1 MALTELG
8 PFADAGLLIL
18 ASLAAGPKH
27 GYAML
32 EDIEAM
38 AGVRM
43 GPGTLYTTLARL
55 QQRGWIEAL
64 PAEERRHPYRLTG
77 AGSAVLRAHLLRL
90 EGFPAAG
97 RGPAGRGEAGAS
109 ARGGVW
115 GARGRGGLLGGCPI
129 GGGQCA

>member
-1 MALTELG
+1 MSLTDLG
-8 PFADAGLLIL
+8 PFADAGLLLL

-32 EDIEAM
+32 ADVEEM

-64 PAEERRHPYRLTG
+64 PAEELRRPYRLTD
-77 AGSAVLRAHLLRL
+77 AGHEVLQAQLRRL
-90 EGFPAAG
+90 ERFTASGLARLG
-97 RGPAGRGEAGAS
+97 VEGAP
-109 ARGGVW
+109 GG
-115 GARGRGGLLGGCPI
+115 GAR
-129 GGGQCA
+129 A

>member
-1 MALTELG
+1 MALADLG

-32 EDIEAM
+32 EDIETL
-38 AGVRM
+38 AGVRL

-55 QQRGWIEAL
+55 QQRGWIEPL

-77 AGSAVLRAHLLRL
+77 AGAAILRDQLLRL
-90 EGFPAAG
+90 ESFTAAG
-97 RGPAGRGEAGAS
+97 LGRVGRDRSVGQAPGEAS
-109 ARGGVW
+109 AE
-115 GARGRGGLLGGCPI
+115 GAR
-129 GGGQCA
+129 

>member
-1 MALTELG
+1 MALTDLG

-32 EDIEAM
+32 EDIEGL

-55 QQRGWIEAL
+55 QQHGWIEAL
-64 PAEERRHPYRLTG
+64 PAQDTRRRPYRLTG
-77 AGSAVLRAHLLRL
+77 AGAAVLRAQLLRL
-90 EGFPAAG
+90 ERFTSAG
-97 RGPAGRGEAGAS
+97 LRRMGLEGAVE
-109 ARGGVW
+109 GGV
-115 GARGRGGLLGGCPI
+115 LS
-129 GGGQCA
+129 

>member
-32 EDIEAM
+32 EDIEEM
-38 AGVRM
+38 AGARM

-64 PAEERRHPYRLTG
+64 PAEDTRRPYRLTWAAT
-77 AGSAVLRAHLLRL
+77 AGLRAQRG
-90 EGFPAAG
+90 ERQPFTGSG
-97 RGPAGRGEAGAS
+97 RRGWGPPAGCAG
-109 ARGGVW
+109 
-115 GARGRGGLLGGCPI
+115 GRQSP
-129 GGGQCA
+129 A

>member
-1 MALTELG
+1 MSLTDLG
-8 PFADAGLLIL
+8 PFADAGLLLL

-32 EDIEAM
+32 ADVEAM

-64 PAEERRHPYRLTG
+64 PAEEARRPYCLTD
-77 AGSAVLRAHLLRL
+77 AGREVLRAQLRRL
-90 EGFPAAG
+90 EHFTASGLARLGLDGA
-97 RGPAGRGEAGAS
+97 RGEARA
-109 ARGGVW
+109 
-115 GARGRGGLLGGCPI
+115 
-129 GGGQCA
+129 

>member
-1 MALTELG
+1 MSLTELG

-64 PAEERRHPYRLTG
+64 PPEYGRRPYRLSG
-77 AGSAVLRAHLLRL
+77 AGTEVLRAQLRRL
-90 EGFPAAG
+90 ERFAASG
-97 RGPAGRGEAGAS
+97 LARLGIEGAPQRS
-109 ARGGVW
+109 EGSIV
-115 GARGRGGLLGGCPI
+115 P
-129 GGGQCA
+129 

>member
-1 MALTELG
+1 MPLTDLG
-8 PFADAGLLIL
+8 PFADAGLLLL

-32 EDIEAM
+32 ADVEAM

-64 PAEERRHPYRLTG
+64 PADEARRPYRLTDAGRDLLG
-77 AGSAVLRAHLLRL
+77 AQLQRL
-90 EGFPAAG
+90 ERFAVSGLARLRVEGAAG
-97 RGPAGRGEAGAS
+97 G
-109 ARGGVW
+109 
-115 GARGRGGLLGGCPI
+115 GGL
-129 GGGQCA
+129 A

>member
-18 ASLAAGPKH
+18 ASLADGPKH
-27 GYAML
+27 GYAIV
-32 EDIEAM
+32 EDIETM

-64 PAEERRHPYRLTG
+64 PAQERRHPYRLTG
-77 AGSAVLRAHLLRL
+77 TGVAVLREQLLRL
-90 EGFPAAG
+90 EGFATVGLSRVG
-97 RGPAGRGEAGAS
+97 RGPAPAEGS
-109 ARGGVW
+109 SVS
-115 GARGRGGLLGGCPI
+115 
-129 GGGQCA
+129 

>member
-1 MALTELG
+1 MALTDLG
-8 PFADAGLLIL
+8 PFADAGLLLL

-32 EDIEAM
+32 ADVEEM

-64 PAEERRHPYRLTG
+64 PAEEARRPYRLTD
-77 AGSAVLRAHLLRL
+77 AGGQVLQAQLRRL
-90 EGFPAAG
+90 ERFT
-97 RGPAGRGEAGAS
+97 AS
-109 ARGGVW
+109 GLSRMGLERATGG
-115 GARGRGGLLGGCPI
+115 GGL
-129 GGGQCA
+129 A

>member
-32 EDIEAM
+32 EDIEEI

-64 PAEERRHPYRLTG
+64 PAEDTRRPYRLTG
-77 AGSAVLRAHLLRL
+77 AGTAVLRAQLGKLERFTASGLQRL
-90 EGFPAAG
+90 GQ
-97 RGPAGRGEAGAS
+97 AGA
-109 ARGGVW
+109 AEGGIVS
-115 GARGRGGLLGGCPI
+115 
-129 GGGQCA
+129 

>member
-1 MALTELG
+1 MSLTDLG

-55 QQRGWIEAL
+55 QQRGWIVAL
-64 PAEERRHPYRLTG
+64 PVDDTRRPYRLTG
-77 AGSAVLRAHLLRL
+77 AGSAVLRVQLGRL
-90 EGFPAAG
+90 ERFTASGLKRLGIAG
-97 RGPAGRGEAGAS
+97 IAE
-109 ARGGVW
+109 GGVT
-115 GARGRGGLLGGCPI
+115 
-129 GGGQCA
+129 Q

>member
-1 MALTELG
+1 MSLTELG

-18 ASLAAGPKH
+18 ASLATGPKH

-32 EDIEAM
+32 EDIEEM

-64 PAEERRHPYRLTG
+64 PAEDTRRPYRLSG
-77 AGSAVLRAHLLRL
+77 AGKAVLRAQLGRL
-90 EGFPAAG
+90 ERFAATG
-97 RGPAGRGEAGAS
+97 LQRLDGAGA
-109 ARGGVW
+109 AEGGIH
-115 GARGRGGLLGGCPI
+115 P
-129 GGGQCA
+129 

>member
-1 MALTELG
+1 MALAELG

-18 ASLAAGPKH
+18 ASLAEGPKH

-32 EDIEAM
+32 EDIEAI

-55 QQRGWIEAL
+55 QQRSWIEAL

-77 AGSAVLRAHLLRL
+77 AGLVVLRDQLARL
-90 EGFPAAG
+90 EGFARIGLQRVGDGQGRIVAAG
-97 RGPAGRGEAGAS
+97 GAT
-109 ARGGVW
+109 
-115 GARGRGGLLGGCPI
+115 P
-129 GGGQCA
+129 